1 MKKAIIVYWTTTIL
15 FAAFMIFSA
24 IPDVLQSAEA
34 VQFMNHLG
42 YPPYFTP
49 FIGVA
54 KIIGS
59 IAILIPTFNRIKEWA
74 YAGLFFDLIGAVYSL
89 VATDGWMPQLSFMV
103 LPFLVG
109 IISYKLHLQK
119 STVK

>member
-1 MKKAIIVYWTTTIL
+1 MKKATIVYWTTTIL

-74 YAGLFFDLIGAVYSL
+74 YAGLFFDLAGAVYSG
-89 VATDGWMPQLSFMV
+89 VAVSGAFDPMMLTLLAWIV
-103 LPFLVG
+103 LG
-109 IISYKLHLQK
+109 IISYVYFHKLK
-119 STVK
+119 AE